1 MIYLRKALYMTI
13 ETTEERLARVET
25 AIEFLRENMAT
36 KSDLHELESR
46 MTKWMAGLLIALVI
60 SICVSVI
67 RLFAS

>member
-1 MIYLRKALYMTI
+1 MYVTI

-67 RLFAS
+67 RLFTS